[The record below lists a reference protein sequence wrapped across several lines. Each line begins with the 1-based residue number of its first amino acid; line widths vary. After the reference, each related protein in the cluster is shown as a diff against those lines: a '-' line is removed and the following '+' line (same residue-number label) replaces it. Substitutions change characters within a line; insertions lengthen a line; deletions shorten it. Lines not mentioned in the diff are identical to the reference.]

1 MASRV
6 LFIGTPDFA
15 LPSLKVIYQYTKL
28 LAVVTQPDRPFGRK
42 MKLKSSAVSL
52 LANSLN
58 IPVFKSE
65 SPQDILDDIKTLN
78 PDCGLVV
85 AYGQILKQ
93 EFLDI
98 FPKGVINLHASL
110 LPRWR
115 GAAPIQRALMAG
127 DSVTGVCLQKMVK
140 KLDAG
145 PLLGKKQYNIPSDTT
160 ADKLFSTLSQMGA
173 DLVSDVFLRYLEGDI
188 VEFEEQ
194 DKNLVTYAAKVTKE
208 EGFID
213 FNNSQ
218 EHIFNQYKGLF
229 MWPGVWL
236 KRSGQILKV
245 KKMRISH
252 QKPIEKTS
260 GLVIDV
266 SPEVITISCGQGSG
280 AIDILELQPESKNQ
294 MTVAQYING
303 YPVQKGEVWHE

>member
-1 MASRV
+1 MASRI

-52 LANSLN
+52 LASSLN

-65 SPQDILDDIKTLN
+65 SPQNILDDIKDMN

-127 DSVTGVCLQKMVK
+127 DRMTGVCLQKVVQ

-145 PLLGKKQYNIPSDTT
+145 PLLGKKQFNIPSDMT
-160 ADKLFSTLSQMGA
+160 ADKLSLTLSQIGA
-173 DLVSDVFLRYLEGDI
+173 DLVSDVFLKYLKGDI
-188 VEFEEQ
+188 IEFEEQ
-194 DKNLVTYAAKVTKE
+194 NKDLVTYASKVTKQ

-213 FNNSQ
+213 LDSSK
-218 EHIFNQYKGLF
+218 EHIFNQYRGLF
-229 MWPGVWL
+229 IWPGVWL
-236 KRSGQILKV
+236 KRSGQILKI

-252 QKPIEKTS
+252 QKPMEKVS
-260 GLVIDV
+260 GLVIEV
-266 SPEVITISCGQGSG
+266 SSEAITISCGQGSG